1 MKDRSREQEPLGP
14 IDVTAGPRKGG
25 GEGGGEEVDTPSND
39 HVVVVRDQHSVEQVG
54 KPHALEEGDAAE
66 EKMSNLMFRNISI
79 LLRESVSCSH
89 GRVLAHGALYKDAG
103 DADDK
108 PVHEVWDEE
117 DKKTKSSIY
126 KKTR

>member
-1 MKDRSREQEPLGP
+1 MKDRSREQEPLSP

-66 EKMSNLMFRNISI
+66 ERMNFQCLEIFPSYLEK
-79 LLRESVSCSH
+79 
-89 GRVLAHGALYKDAG
+89 A
-103 DADDK
+103 
-108 PVHEVWDEE
+108 
-117 DKKTKSSIY
+117 
-126 KKTR
+126 

>member
-1 MKDRSREQEPLGP
+1 M
-14 IDVTAGPRKGG
+14 
-25 GEGGGEEVDTPSND
+25 
-39 HVVVVRDQHSVEQVG
+39 G

-108 PVHEVWDEE
+108 PVHEVGDEE
-117 DKKTKSSIY
+117 DKKTKSLNY